1 MRGPRRMAGDRP
13 CAARRATAGQFG
25 EEGSLCRHRR
35 TTGEI
40 VQRRH
45 QAELGRCLAH
55 LDRQCGLP
63 RRWEHDLGRE
73 NLAYHIQPLPSFQT
87 GVGQDDCIER
97 PGRVQ
102 GAGEAGIDVA
112 AQGQDDQV
120 GSRGQQLR
128 RAARAA
134 GADLRTCRQAVQRM
148 AGAADQ
154 DVGRVGASWDR
165 ADMQAIRRLCRQ
177 VLQTV
182 DGRVD
187 AAYMQRLLQLF
198 CEQAL
203 AANCGQRA
211 IELAVAARV
220 PHLTNYHQPG
230 PGCCQPIDHVLALP
244 PRQGR
249 SARPDDDLVFRHGST
264 CARRHGST

>member
-1 MRGPRRMAGDRP
+1 M
-13 CAARRATAGQFG
+13 
-25 EEGSLCRHRR
+25 
-35 TTGEI
+35 
-40 VQRRH
+40 QRRH

-87 GVGQDDCIER
+87 GVGQDDRIER

-154 DVGRVGASWDR
+154 DVGRVGASWNGTDTQTFGR
-165 ADMQAIRRLCRQ
+165 LRGQIFQA
-177 VLQTV
+177 V
-182 DGRVD
+182 DGQVD
-187 AAYMQRLLQLF
+187 AACPQRFFQLF
-198 CEQAL
+198 GKQPL
-203 AANCGQRA
+203 ATHFGQRTV
-211 IELAVAARV
+211 ELAVAARV